1 MKPTFV
7 RKLTSCCRFDL
18 CSPWSED
25 PELQPPTS
33 AIYATFTTSDS
44 KLFQSVGTWKMTAL
58 REVDL
63 STGGCSSLE
72 LTMTKRFQGRRGKT
86 DHIVL
91 RECLYKHR
99 YNAYPTRAE
108 KLVLA
113 NKTQL
118 TKKQVSIWFINARRR
133 SFDGRGG
140 THRSSSGP
148 EFVPVYSVQHPAQA
162 IFLRLPIF
170 AICFFWVQNILPRCL
185 IGLLTKMAQQNILA
199 DPVTKNAFSPI

>member
-1 MKPTFV
+1 MAV
-7 RKLTSCCRFDL
+7 
-18 CSPWSED
+18 
-25 PELQPPTS
+25 
-33 AIYATFTTSDS
+33 
-44 KLFQSVGTWKMTAL
+44 L

-91 RECLYKHR
+91 REWLYKHR

-118 TKKQVSIWFINARRR
+118 TEKQVSKWFINARRR
-133 SFDGRGG
+133 
-140 THRSSSGP
+140 
-148 EFVPVYSVQHPAQA
+148 
-162 IFLRLPIF
+162 
-170 AICFFWVQNILPRCL
+170 ILPEIFRREGRDPQKFIRTRVCSSL
-185 IGLLTKMAQQNILA
+185 FSSTSGSGHISSTSYFCNLFFLGSEYFAQMFNWPFDKNGPTKYFGRPSHKKCIFSNLAQ
-199 DPVTKNAFSPI
+199 

>member
-1 MKPTFV
+1 M
-7 RKLTSCCRFDL
+7 
-18 CSPWSED
+18 
-25 PELQPPTS
+25 
-33 AIYATFTTSDS
+33 A
-44 KLFQSVGTWKMTAL
+44 AL

-118 TKKQVSIWFINARRR
+118 TEKQVSKWFINARRR
-133 SFDGRGG
+133 ILPEIIQREGG

-148 EFVPVYSVQHPAQA
+148 EFVPVSSVQHPAQA
-162 IFLRLPIF
+162 IFLRLPVF
-170 AICFFWVQNILPRCL
+170 AICFFGVQNILPRCF
-185 IGLLTKMAQQNILA
+185 IGLLQKWPNKIFWPTQSQKCIFSNLA
-199 DPVTKNAFSPI
+199 H

>member
-1 MKPTFV
+1 MAV
-7 RKLTSCCRFDL
+7 
-18 CSPWSED
+18 
-25 PELQPPTS
+25 
-33 AIYATFTTSDS
+33 
-44 KLFQSVGTWKMTAL
+44 L

-91 RECLYKHR
+91 REWLYKHR

-118 TKKQVSIWFINARRR
+118 TEKQVSKWFINARRR
-133 SFDGRGG
+133 ILPEIIRREGG

-148 EFVPVYSVQHPAQA
+148 EFVPVSSVQHPAQA

-170 AICFFWVQNILPRCL
+170 AICFFLGSEYFAQMFNWPFDKNGP
-185 IGLLTKMAQQNILA
+185 TKYFGRPSHKKCIFSNLA
-199 DPVTKNAFSPI
+199 H

>member
-1 MKPTFV
+1 M
-7 RKLTSCCRFDL
+7 
-18 CSPWSED
+18 
-25 PELQPPTS
+25 
-33 AIYATFTTSDS
+33 A
-44 KLFQSVGTWKMTAL
+44 AL

-118 TKKQVSIWFINARRR
+118 TEKQVSKWFINARRR
-133 SFDGRGG
+133 ILPEIFRREGRDPQKFIR
-140 THRSSSGP
+140 TRVCSSLFSSTSGSGHISSTSY
-148 EFVPVYSVQHPAQA
+148 FCN
-162 IFLRLPIF
+162 L
-170 AICFFWVQNILPRCL
+170 FFWVQNILPRCL

>member
-1 MKPTFV
+1 M
-7 RKLTSCCRFDL
+7 
-18 CSPWSED
+18 
-25 PELQPPTS
+25 
-33 AIYATFTTSDS
+33 A
-44 KLFQSVGTWKMTAL
+44 AL

-118 TKKQVSIWFINARRR
+118 TEKQVSKWFINARRR
-133 SFDGRGG
+133 ILPEIIRREGG
-140 THRSSSGP
+140 TH
-148 EFVPVYSVQHPAQA
+148 
-162 IFLRLPIF
+162 
-170 AICFFWVQNILPRCL
+170 
-185 IGLLTKMAQQNILA
+185 
-199 DPVTKNAFSPI
+199 

>member
-1 MKPTFV
+1 M
-7 RKLTSCCRFDL
+7 
-18 CSPWSED
+18 
-25 PELQPPTS
+25 
-33 AIYATFTTSDS
+33 A
-44 KLFQSVGTWKMTAL
+44 AL

-99 YNAYPTRAE
+99 YNAYPARAE

-113 NKTQL
+113 NQTQL
-118 TKKQVSIWFINARRR
+118 TEKQVSKWFINARRR
-133 SFDGRGG
+133 ILPEIIRREGG

-148 EFVPVYSVQHPAQA
+148 EFVPVSSVQHPAQA